1 VGVVSKIVGAIVE
14 YTRNIDREV
23 ERCFNLNE
31 WGDLMKYLHGLQVQA
46 QLLIDLFQRASS
58 LLGYVPSTYVNAGEI
73 LLREGIIDEKDFS
86 FYRSVVGF
94 RNIVVHEYLPVDI
107 RIVEDILHS
116 RSYRRVLLLAEKIY
130 SRLRKRGLDP

>member
-1 VGVVSKIVGAIVE
+1 MGVVSKIVGAIVE

-23 ERCFNLNE
+23 ERGFNLNE
-31 WGDLMKYLHGLQVQA
+31 WGDLMKYLHGLQIQA

-86 FYRSVVGF
+86 FIVRLSGF
-94 RNIVVHEYLPVDI
+94 E
-107 RIVEDILHS
+107 ILLFTS
-116 RSYRRVLLLAEKIY
+116 ICLLIYVLLKTFCVAVVIGECFF
-130 SRLRKRGLDP
+130 

>member
-1 VGVVSKIVGAIVE
+1 VG
-14 YTRNIDREV
+14 R
-23 ERCFNLNE
+23 LNE
-31 WGDLMKYLHGLQVQA
+31 VSSWSSDSGSA
-46 QLLIDLFQRASS
+46 TIDLFQRASS
-58 LLGYVPSTYVNAGEI
+58 LLGYVLSTYVNAGEI

-94 RNIVVHEYLPVDI
+94 RNIVVHEYLSVDI
-107 RIVEDILHS
+107 RIVEDILRS